1 MHLCEVPGGASR
13 KHSRVN
19 LPITGFWKLF
29 SFQMWQT
36 PFLHLWTLLNI
47 CLVKLSL
54 CSPNPP
60 LDSLHLGS
68 GTVQL
73 AAKFKSD
80 RRRAAAAAA
89 LVVCTN
95 IRRTSFWS
103 HLTWCSKTKRTL
115 FSKYEVFWADYTNQ
129 NWVCCDSG
137 AWGPR
142 ALWSVPLDSIVR
154 SSALSKPRYNWVIHR
169 AWALSR
175 LLKISLEQLFRLVGQ
190 SAGQQDIV
198 RNQARFVDLQ
208 PAASNQHGQTKRKIQ
223 ISHFPSPFSKP
234 QNALWRQNLD
244 AHLIGGRIWGGNRGL
259 EISCHLYTQ
268 GTPATHRY
276 LCLNWISLSIP
287 TIFELSFVEDLSVF
301 NLYSL
306 PARLF
311 WFPRRVRRR

>member
-1 MHLCEVPGGASR
+1 MHLCKVPGGASR

-95 IRRTSFWS
+95 ICRTSYWS
-103 HLTWCSKTKRTL
+103 HLTWWSKTKRTL

-175 LLKISLEQLFRLVGQ
+175 LLKICLEQLFRLVGQ
-190 SAGQQDIV
+190 SEIGI
-198 RNQARFVDLQ
+198 RNQVRFVMLICSRQ
-208 PAASNQHGQTKRKIQ
+208 PAISMDKQREKYKFL
-223 ISHFPSPFSKP
+223 ISHLHS
-234 QNALWRQNLD
+234 QNLKMRCGD
-244 AHLIGGRIWGGNRGL
+244 KIWTRILSGVGSEEGTGDLRLAATFTHKGHPPRIGI
-259 EISCHLYTQ
+259 C
-268 GTPATHRY
+268 A
-276 LCLNWISLSIP
+276 
-287 TIFELSFVEDLSVF
+287 
-301 NLYSL
+301 
-306 PARLF
+306 
-311 WFPRRVRRR
+311 